1 MALLEIY
8 TYPEEVLRQVA
19 KPVGTPDEEI
29 RRLVEDM
36 KETMYEAPGVGLA
49 APQIG
54 RSIRL
59 VVIDPSGGEEEGQ
72 FMAIVDPVIS
82 EGEGTIVCEEG
93 CLSVPGAFAEVKRH
107 ERIRLTGMTPEG
119 EPIDQI
125 MEGFPAVVVQ
135 HEVDHLD
142 GKLFVDHLSGLKRKM
157 ILKRLVKGTA
167 MPPHRAE
174 SAI

>member
-1 MALLEIY
+1 MALLDIY

-19 KPVGTPDEEI
+19 KPIGEPTDEI
-29 RRLVEDM
+29 RQLAEDM
-36 KETMYEAPGVGLA
+36 KETMYDAPGVGLA
-49 APQIG
+49 APQVG

-59 VVIDPSGGEEEGQ
+59 VVIDPSAGEEEDQ
-72 FMAIVDPVIS
+72 FQAIVDPVIC
-82 EGEGTIVCEEG
+82 EGEGQIVCEEG
-93 CLSVPGAFAEVKRH
+93 CLSVPGAYAEVKRY

-125 MEGFPAVVVQ
+125 MEGFPAVVIQ
-135 HEVDHLD
+135 HEVDHLN
-142 GKLFVDHLSGLKRKM
+142 GKLFVDYLSGIKRKM